1 MSLRNLGFY
10 KELPY
15 GDPSG
20 SSIAEQVRLDPA
32 TKERVLHYLESA
44 PVLAASQEVFADFF
58 TGEAVGS
65 WNVHT
70 DGEWL
75 WYSDLPHYVRTHDSV
90 LDAEFLRDIA
100 DRTEAHLSQDE
111 LTRISVELRNGA

>member
-15 GDPSG
+15 GDPG
-20 SSIAEQVRLDPA
+20 GISITEQAPLDPE
-32 TKERVLHYLESA
+32 TKARVLHYLESA
-44 PVLAASQEVFADFF
+44 PVLAASQEVFADYF

-90 LDAEFLRDIA
+90 LDPEFLGLIA
-100 DRTEAHLSQDE
+100 DRTEVHLSQDE
-111 LTRISVELRNGA
+111 LIRISIDLRNGI